1 MTYQE
6 FVRDRAFAGTPD
18 LVIDEIERWHDAI
31 DFDEVCLIFAT
42 AREATDQATLTE
54 AVTLFADEVMPA
66 FR

>member
-1 MTYQE
+1 VGYKE
-6 FVRDRAFAGTPD
+6 FSRDRAFAGTPD
-18 LVIDEIERWHDAI
+18 LVVAEIERWKAAI

-54 AVTLFADEVMPA
+54 EVSLFADEVMPA